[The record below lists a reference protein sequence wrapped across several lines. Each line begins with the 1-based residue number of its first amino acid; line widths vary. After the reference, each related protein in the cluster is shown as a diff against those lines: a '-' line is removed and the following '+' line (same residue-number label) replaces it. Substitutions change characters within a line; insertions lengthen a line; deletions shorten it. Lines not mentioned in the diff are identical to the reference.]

1 MYVCRQSKN
10 EEQWKT
16 EYSKVLEYSVLKN
29 VFNEEYFDTYFEI
42 NYIEEISSVKD
53 INTLLDL
60 GYTSNEINIFY
71 EKVPNSINV
80 ITENSYNKDITNY
93 ITLDYFNEE
102 NLDRYIKYDNN
113 ENKLDSIYNT
123 DIINDNYTYED
134 TVTFVNA
141 YLDKDYYTNDIN
153 LTNEEANNLDV
164 IVNKYYKLN
173 SDYEP
178 SDLTKINSKYSSGS
192 NQRLRKEATSKFEEM
207 ASAMRNEDLKI
218 YAGSTY
224 RSYDYQ
230 LGLYNRYV
238 AQDGFAEAE
247 TYSARAGYSEH
258 QLGLAVDILNG
269 RWSYL
274 SETDKEYEWL
284 INNSYKYGYILRYP
298 RNKEYVTGYVFE
310 DWHFRYLGIE
320 LATKVYENAAKE
332 RQEAESN
339 NNEETTEEDN
349 KKLAEEYKDE
359 DIFYCLGSGPNF
371 GLSFKLAMT
380 MLMEGAI
387 KHACPEYSAE
397 FRHGLIERAEKDV
410 PIIILRSDFES
421 DEITDK
427 AIEKVDKKVKYDIIA
442 NNATT
447 ITPSTIIPSQPLM
460 STKWL
465 QTKPRAIVIIKQG
478 IALK

>member
-1 MYVCRQSKN
+1 MTKRKRRKLKKKRILLLILILIVISIGIYFTIP
-10 EEQWKT
+10 KT
-16 EYSKVLEYSVLKN
+16 YGYQKEVINVFKETEIYNKLKEKKEYSKVLEYSVLEN

-42 NYIEEISSVKD
+42 NYIEEVSSVKD
-53 INTLLDL
+53 INILLDL
-60 GYTSNEINIFY
+60 GYTSNEINTFY
-71 EKVPNSINV
+71 EKIPNSINV
-80 ITENSYNKDITNY
+80 IVENTYNKDITNY
-93 ITLDYFNEE
+93 ITLEYFNEE

-113 ENKLDSIYNT
+113 ENKLDSVYNT
-123 DIINDNYTYED
+123 ETIKDNYTYED

-153 LTNEEANNLDV
+153 LTNEEANKLDV

-192 NQRLRKEATSKFEEM
+192 NQKLRKEAATKFEEM
-207 ASAMRNEDLKI
+207 AEAMKNEGLKI

-238 AQDGFAEAE
+238 AQDGFEEAE

-274 SETDKEYEWL
+274 SEKDKEYDWL

-320 LATKVYENAAKE
+320 LATKVYESNLTYDEYIA
-332 RQEAESN
+332 RQ
-339 NNEETTEEDN
+339 
-349 KKLAEEYKDE
+349 K
-359 DIFYCLGSGPNF
+359 
-371 GLSFKLAMT
+371 
-380 MLMEGAI
+380 
-387 KHACPEYSAE
+387 
-397 FRHGLIERAEKDV
+397 
-410 PIIILRSDFES
+410 
-421 DEITDK
+421 
-427 AIEKVDKKVKYDIIA
+427 
-442 NNATT
+442 
-447 ITPSTIIPSQPLM
+447 
-460 STKWL
+460 
-465 QTKPRAIVIIKQG
+465 
-478 IALK
+478 

>member
-1 MYVCRQSKN
+1 MTKRKRRRLKKKRILLLVLSLIIISIGIYFIIP
-10 EEQWKT
+10 KT
-16 EYSKVLEYSVLKN
+16 YGYQKEVIQVFKETNTYDKLKERKQYSKVLEYSVLEH

-42 NYIEEISSVKD
+42 NYIDEVSSVKD

-60 GYTSNEINIFY
+60 GYTSNEINTFY
-71 EKVPNSINV
+71 EKLPNSINI
-80 ITENSYNKDITNY
+80 ITKNSYNKDITNY
-93 ITLDYFNEE
+93 VTLDYFNEE
-102 NLDRYIKYDNN
+102 YLDRYIKYDND
-113 ENKLDSIYNT
+113 ENKLDSVYNT
-123 DIINDNYTYED
+123 DVINNNYTYKD

-153 LTNEEANNLDV
+153 LTNEEANKIDV

-192 NQRLRKEATSKFEEM
+192 NQRLRAEAATKFEEM
-207 ASAMRNEDLKI
+207 ANTMKNEGLKI

-238 AQDGFAEAE
+238 AQDGFEEAE

-298 RNKEYVTGYVFE
+298 RDKEYVTGYVFE
-310 DWHFRYLGIE
+310 DWHFRYLGVE
-320 LATKVYENAAKE
+320 LATKVYE
-332 RQEAESN
+332 SN
-339 NNEETTEEDN
+339 LTYDEYVARN
-349 KKLAEEYKDE
+349 K
-359 DIFYCLGSGPNF
+359 
-371 GLSFKLAMT
+371 
-380 MLMEGAI
+380 
-387 KHACPEYSAE
+387 
-397 FRHGLIERAEKDV
+397 
-410 PIIILRSDFES
+410 
-421 DEITDK
+421 
-427 AIEKVDKKVKYDIIA
+427 
-442 NNATT
+442 
-447 ITPSTIIPSQPLM
+447 
-460 STKWL
+460 
-465 QTKPRAIVIIKQG
+465 
-478 IALK
+478 